1 MTRKPTRRSRAA
13 PKKTKARSRR
23 RAAVK
28 LVPRAVARA
37 TSRAKQTKRAP
48 VRAADPLDPFIDA
61 AAQALQLPVEAAWRP
76 AIAAN
81 LRVTLEHAASVEA
94 FALPDDAE
102 PGPIFK
108 A

>member
-1 MTRKPTRRSRAA
+1 MTRQPTRKTRAA
-13 PKKTKARSRR
+13 PKKTKATSAK
-23 RAAVK
+23 RAAAK
-28 LVPRAVARA
+28 PAKRTAAKSITRTPRA
-37 TSRAKQTKRAP
+37 KPAP
-48 VRAADPLDPFIDA
+48 ASGRDPLDGFIDA
-61 AAQALQLPVEAAWRP
+61 AAQALGLPVEDPWRP

>member
-1 MTRKPTRRSRAA
+1 MTRRPTRKTRAA
-13 PKKTKARSRR
+13 PKKTKATSAKRAAAKLAKRTAAKSITRTTRAKPAPASRR
-23 RAAVK
+23 
-28 LVPRAVARA
+28 
-37 TSRAKQTKRAP
+37 
-48 VRAADPLDPFIDA
+48 DPLDRFIDA
-61 AAQALQLPVEAAWRP
+61 AAQALGLPVEEAWRP

>member
-1 MTRKPTRRSRAA
+1 MTRRPTRPTRTA
-13 PKKTKARSRR
+13 PKKAKAAS
-23 RAAVK
+23 
-28 LVPRAVARA
+28 P
-37 TSRAKQTKRAP
+37 KRASAKP
-48 VRAADPLDPFIDA
+48 VKRTAAKSIKRTAGAKPAPAGGRDPLDRFIDA
-61 AAQALQLPVEAAWRP
+61 AAQALGLPVEDAWRP